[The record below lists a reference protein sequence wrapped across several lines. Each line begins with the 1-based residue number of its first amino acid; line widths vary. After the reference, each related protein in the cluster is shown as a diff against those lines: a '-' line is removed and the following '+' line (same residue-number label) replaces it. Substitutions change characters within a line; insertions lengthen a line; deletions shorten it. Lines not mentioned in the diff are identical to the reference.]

1 MDVQDLV
8 AVLNL
13 INVSSQRGVFRGEE
27 LSDVGILYST
37 IKAEVERLKQSE
49 LDNASELETES
60 VSGEVLS

>member
-1 MDVQDLV
+1 MDVQHLV
-8 AVLNL
+8 AMLNL

-49 LDNASELETES
+49 LDNVAGLETES